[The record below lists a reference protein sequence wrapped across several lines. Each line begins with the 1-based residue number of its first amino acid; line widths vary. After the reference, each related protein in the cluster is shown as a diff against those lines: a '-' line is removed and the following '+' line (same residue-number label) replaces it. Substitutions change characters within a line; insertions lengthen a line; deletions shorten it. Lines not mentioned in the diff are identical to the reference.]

1 MEPATA
7 TWLERLLLDMA
18 TPVAAAL
25 GVMFALLV
33 VRR

>member
-7 TWLERLLLDMA
+7 TWLGRLLADMA

-25 GVMFALLV
+25 GMMVALLAA
-33 VRR
+33 RR

>member
-7 TWLERLLLDMA
+7 TWLGRLFGDLA

-25 GVMFALLV
+25 GMMLALLA

>member
-7 TWLERLLLDMA
+7 TWLWRLLADMP

-25 GVMFALLV
+25 GMMLALLV